1 MAITEKIAIYSWAPR
16 KIAGCDDCSTNQGI
30 LGHESQGLVLA
41 GFLIFRGALKLAR
54 MKYLKLDT
62 DNALRESELHLDL
75 AIFSSTRMWD

>member
-41 GFLIFRGALKLAR
+41 GFLIFRGAL
-54 MKYLKLDT
+54 M
-62 DNALRESELHLDL
+62 N
-75 AIFSSTRMWD
+75 